1 MLGPEMFKEME
12 EMVKKVRSNLKATH
26 DRQKDFVDRK
36 RKFKEYQVGDHV
48 YVRIREKRARYN
60 GAGVLSWHPDFVDLF
75 KSWQELGW

>member
-1 MLGPEMFKEME
+1 MFKEME

-60 GAGVLSWHPDFVDLF
+60 GVGALSWHPEFVDLF
-75 KSWQELGW
+75 KPWQELGW